1 MPSDKLKTI
10 MKAFILS
17 QFNYCPLVWMFHSRE
32 CNNRINRIHER
43 ALRIAYSYRTSTCVE
58 LLNKDDSVIIHPR
71 NIQLMATEIF
81 KFLNGLSPKIMG
93 NIFQL
98 SEHNHTFRSDVSFR
112 SNNINTVHYGQLSLS
127 YLAPRVWKL
136 VPDNIKNSPTI
147 QCFKLK
153 IKRWVP
159 HSCTCRLCKKY
170 IQILALYDQD
180 ISF

>member
-1 MPSDKLKTI
+1 MSSFMPSDKLKTI

-32 CNNRINRIHER
+32 CNNCINRIHER
-43 ALRIAYSYRTSTCVE
+43 ALRIEYSDRTSTLVE
-58 LLNKDDSVIIHPR
+58 LLNKDSSVTIHHR
-71 NIQLMATEIF
+71 KIQLLATEIC
-81 KFLNGLSPKIMG
+81 KFLNGLSPGIMG

-98 SEHNHTFRSDVSFR
+98 CEHNYTFRSFR

-127 YLAPRVWKL
+127 YLTPRIWKL

-153 IKRWVP
+153 IKRWVRHGCP
-159 HSCTCRLCKKY
+159 YRLCKKY
-170 IQILALYDQD
+170 IPNIG
-180 ISF
+180 FM